1 MAGGVDVKQPLLGIA
16 ATILIMV
23 ISFGTIL
30 ALGPELFMNWASYAL
45 MGAIPFAIVVGAF
58 WQGKEP
64 VAIANL
70 GQPTRGLA
78 YLVLAALVA
87 AVVAAIHWAT
97 RGGALPGNPVPM
109 AVMTIITSVVVTFFL
124 VIVWGGWPFSLIKN
138 KLVAGIVVLVGAYV
152 INALLFQL
160 MNFSFAEGAPF
171 YSDALEPG
179 GPISAWTVVV
189 VMVTALSFMFLT
201 LHFGG
206 KPFTNIKSDP
216 IRGIVWT
223 LTCFVVGYLV
233 FLLGT
238 QVFGMEAPTFMV
250 QVSIPFL
257 FGSIVM
263 LNMLGGSITAKLS
276 PVVGGV
282 VSVVLAAI
290 VGKLLALGYSALMPV
305 VSGAM
310 PAGSEGGFAAELWL
324 ANALLAVTFPFL
336 AFYGDFFQLWPLA
349 GKEKAEAGA
358 EPVESAVEPG

>member
-1 MAGGVDVKQPLLGIA
+1 MKQPALGVTATLGI
-16 ATILIMV
+16 ILI
-23 ISFGTIL
+23 SFLTIF

-64 VAIANL
+64 AAIANL
-70 GQPTRGLA
+70 GQPVRGVA

-87 AVVAAIHWAT
+87 AVVSVIHWAT
-97 RGGALPGNPVPM
+97 RGGALPGNPIPM

-124 VIVWGGWPFSLIKN
+124 VIVWGGWPFSLIRN

-152 INALLFQL
+152 INALIFQL
-160 MNFSFAEGAPF
+160 MNFSFAQGAPF

-189 VMVTALSFMFLT
+189 VMVTALSVMFLT
-201 LHFGG
+201 LHFQGG

-216 IRGIVWT
+216 LRGLVWT
-223 LTCFVVGYLV
+223 VACFVVGYLV

-238 QVFGMEAPTFMV
+238 QVAGMEAPTFMV

-276 PVVGGV
+276 PVVGGI

-290 VGKLLALGYSALMPV
+290 VGKLLALGYSALMPL

-310 PAGSEGGFAAELWL
+310 PAGPEGNFAAELWL

-349 GKEKAEAGA
+349 GKKPAEPAA
-358 EPVESAVEPG
+358 EPVVSAVEPS